1 LHGTCIEAPP
11 QRIDSEDE
19 LFVVS
24 YFSDIAT
31 NPDILALVAV
41 IQQTVRK
48 AIASIARYLARWKR
62 YRSIWKVEKVS
73 VQTFHITGK
82 STLFGRRALRYVLT
96 FFRS

>member
-1 LHGTCIEAPP
+1 MHGTCVEAPA
-11 QRIDSEDE
+11 QRVDYEDE

-31 NPDILALVAV
+31 NPDILSLVAA

-73 VQTFHITGK
+73 AQVPPQKILG
-82 STLFGRRALRYVLT
+82 
-96 FFRS
+96 